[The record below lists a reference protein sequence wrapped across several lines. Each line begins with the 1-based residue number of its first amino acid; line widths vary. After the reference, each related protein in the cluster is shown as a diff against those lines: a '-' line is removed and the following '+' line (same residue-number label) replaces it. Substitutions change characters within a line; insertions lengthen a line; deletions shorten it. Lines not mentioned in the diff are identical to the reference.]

1 MLHVKSK
8 SLYNL
13 ELFCKLVSS
22 SGLLGLFFD
31 LVKYIK
37 SIKKHAAN
45 KTALVLTSKISGN
58 VIAKTSESVG
68 VSCNSPDQDLLILPI
83 SSDSEDSGDKIRK
96 TISPA
101 QMLSQDRKGPL
112 MVKDFWSLEF
122 KMLYFGPK
130 IDHSCLIEPIKFPV
144 ILEKNI

>member
-1 MLHVKSK
+1 M
-8 SLYNL
+8 
-13 ELFCKLVSS
+13 VSS

-45 KTALVLTSKISGN
+45 KTALVFTSKFSGK

-83 SSDSEDSGDKIRK
+83 SSVPEVSDDKILK

-101 QMLSQDRKGPL
+101 QMLSQDRTGPL
-112 MVKDFWSLEF
+112 MVKDFWS
-122 KMLYFGPK
+122 
-130 IDHSCLIEPIKFPV
+130 
-144 ILEKNI
+144 